1 MPPANA
7 ESRSSGGRILLG
19 PMYTVRSRSPAP
31 LRASWATL
39 EAKCIPAAIS
49 QGIIGR
55 RRVAGGT
62 PDVPAATTA
71 GSGPA
76 EQQKPLR

>member
-19 PMYTVRSRSPAP
+19 PICTLSDRVPPLHCVRLGPLSRRSAFRQP
-31 LRASWATL
+31 LARASL
-39 EAKCIPAAIS
+39 
-49 QGIIGR
+49 GG
-55 RRVAGGT
+55 AGWRGT
-62 PDVPAATTA
+62 PDAPAATTA